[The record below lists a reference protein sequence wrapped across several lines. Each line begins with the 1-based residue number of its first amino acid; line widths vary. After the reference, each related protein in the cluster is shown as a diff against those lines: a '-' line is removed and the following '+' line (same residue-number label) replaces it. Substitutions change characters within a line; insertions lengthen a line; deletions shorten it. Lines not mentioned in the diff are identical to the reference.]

1 MPNTPHLSVPAA
13 TLDFPTTESPA
24 MTTATTTP
32 ADTAALLTDDQLV
45 QAILGRLL
53 DMVGTLAGSEPEAR
67 IAGIIVERRE
77 LRPAPAPRGAKVN
90 DRDVY
95 ATVACGALRAEVV
108 RCCDWDASDGIDT
121 VDISFEAR
129 INRLRE
135 DGGGAAE
142 IFATDS
148 TELFELAQVAV
159 QTALLLGEARR
170 S

>member
-1 MPNTPHLSVPAA
+1 M
-13 TLDFPTTESPA
+13 
-24 MTTATTTP
+24 
-32 ADTAALLTDDQLV
+32 
-45 QAILGRLL
+45 
-53 DMVGTLAGSEPEAR
+53 
-67 IAGIIVERRE
+67 
-77 LRPAPAPRGAKVN
+77 PAPRGAKVN

-129 INRLRE
+129 INGLRE

-148 TELFELAQVAV
+148 TELFGLAQVAV
-159 QTALLLGEARR
+159 QAALLLGEARR